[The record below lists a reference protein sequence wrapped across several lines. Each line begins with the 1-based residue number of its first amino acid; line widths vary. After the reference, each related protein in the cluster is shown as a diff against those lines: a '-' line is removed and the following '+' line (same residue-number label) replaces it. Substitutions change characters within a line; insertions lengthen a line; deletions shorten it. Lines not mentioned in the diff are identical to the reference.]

1 MYPRL
6 GCLAEAGEQEA
17 ITRPAA
23 WPLDLALADA
33 HLILE
38 NQALKPEFGLGM
50 TPVDEGVPSRISERG
65 TGVGFGAGGEGPTLP
80 GWPTVLPL
88 LSIPSSVCALDATVA
103 GQRSEGGLSLEL
115 PVIRYQTGRLGA

>member
-50 TPVDEGVPSRISERG
+50 TPVDEGVPSRNSERG
-65 TGVGFGAGGEGPTLP
+65 TGVSFGAGERVQPCQDGRPCFRFS
-80 GWPTVLPL
+80 
-88 LSIPSSVCALDATVA
+88 LSRRPSALSMQPSLVSDRNAASV
-103 GQRSEGGLSLEL
+103 
-115 PVIRYQTGRLGA
+115 